1 MQVFSYGNDAGRRTR
16 ILVIS
21 SPTITTWLSL
31 FIMLSRF
38 VIRSGDM
45 VNNDLRPREQ
55 NGPYDEESIT
65 HLPLSQGECES
76 RLHLLHPLLQSPLF
90 TRQTETPLT

>member
-1 MQVFSYGNDAGRRTR
+1 
-16 ILVIS
+16 
-21 SPTITTWLSL
+21 
-31 FIMLSRF
+31 
-38 VIRSGDM
+38 M